1 MIAGAVDFGGTKL
14 MVGLVDELGKIII
27 QQTVPTPQEP
37 AAVADTAAALLREM
51 KGDRTLVGVGSTVP
65 GLANSREGILRYAP
79 AHGWRDLP
87 WAAMLSERTGLPV
100 RIANDVNACALAEQ
114 RYGAGRGVSD
124 LIWVTVSTGVGAGLV
139 LNGRIFEGA
148 HGIAGE
154 IGHIVVTE
162 HGNACGCGHKGCV
175 ESVASGPAIARRARL
190 AGLDVADAAGVFD
203 LTRQGNEVARW
214 MVAEAGKYLGRAF
227 AVAFNLFDPEMLVVG
242 GGVARSLDLLLPHI
256 EKTIVGRAICLP
268 EHPPRVVATELGYEA
283 ALVGAAALVLP
294 APASA

>member
-14 MVGLVDELGKIII
+14 MVGLVDEFGKIII
-27 QQTVPTPQEP
+27 QQTVPTPKEP

-124 LIWVTVSTGVGAGLV
+124 LLWVTVSTGVGAGLV

-162 HGNACGCGHKGCV
+162 HGNACGCGNRGCV
-175 ESVASGPAIARRARL
+175 ESVASGPAIARRAQL
-190 AGLDVADAAGVFD
+190 AGLDVKDAAGVFE
-203 LTRQGNEVARW
+203 LARQGNDVARW

-227 AVAFNLFDPEMLVVG
+227 AVAFNLFDPAMLVVG

-256 EKTIVGRAICLP
+256 EKTIAKRAISLP

-294 APASA
+294 APAV

>member
-14 MVGLVDELGKIII
+14 MVGLVDEHGKIIA
-27 QQTVPTPQEP
+27 QRTVPTPKEP
-37 AAVADTAAALLREM
+37 ADVADTAATLLQEM
-51 KGDRTLVGVGSTVP
+51 KGDHTLVGVGSTVP
-65 GLANSREGILRYAP
+65 GLADSRAGVLRYAP

-87 WAAMLSERTGLPV
+87 WAAMLAERTDLPV

-114 RYGAGRGVSD
+114 RFGAGRGVSD

-162 HGNACGCGHKGCV
+162 HGGTCGCGNRGCV
-175 ESVASGPAIARRARL
+175 ESVASGPAIARRAQL

-203 LTRQGNEVARW
+203 LARQGDSVARW

-256 EKTIVGRAICLP
+256 EKTLSCRAISLP

-294 APASA
+294 AAIP

>member
-14 MVGLVDELGKIII
+14 MVGLVDGHGKIIVHR
-27 QQTVPTPQEP
+27 TVPTPKEP
-37 AAVADTAAALLREM
+37 AAVADTAAALLHEM
-51 KGDRTLVGVGSTVP
+51 KGDHALVGVGSTVP

-87 WAAMLSERTGLPV
+87 WAAMLAERTGLPV

-114 RYGAGRGVSD
+114 RFGAGRGVSD

-139 LNGRIFEGA
+139 LNGRIYAGA

-154 IGHIVVTE
+154 IGHVVVTE
-162 HGNACGCGHKGCV
+162 HGKACGCGNRGCV
-175 ESVASGPAIARRARL
+175 ESVASGPAIARRAQL
-190 AGLDVADAAGVFD
+190 AGLDVADAAGVFE
-203 LTRQGNEVARW
+203 LARQGNDVARW

-256 EKTIVGRAICLP
+256 EKTISGRAISLP
-268 EHPPRVVATELGYEA
+268 EHPPRVVASELGYEA
-283 ALVGAAALVLP
+283 GLIGAAALVLP
-294 APASA
+294 APA